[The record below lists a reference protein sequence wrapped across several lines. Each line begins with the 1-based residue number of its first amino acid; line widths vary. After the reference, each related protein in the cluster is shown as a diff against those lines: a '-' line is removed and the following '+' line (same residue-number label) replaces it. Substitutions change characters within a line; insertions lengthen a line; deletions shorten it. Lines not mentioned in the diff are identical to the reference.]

1 MVSVSQSQTATS
13 VGVEEAI
20 KHINYKANDK
30 HTVTGW
36 VSRHNEVEYNFR
48 TYYKTFKYLSD
59 RSKIYTYIENY
70 LKDNNIP
77 HTFEIQYEQCYI
89 YNKKE
94 QKQVKEK
101 KLLFTIN
108 IA

>member
-1 MVSVSQSQTATS
+1 MV
-13 VGVEEAI
+13 I
-20 KHINYKANDK
+20 PDK
-30 HTVTGW
+30 ICPHCGGNRWYVNIG
-36 VSRHNEVEYNFR
+36 NNR

-94 QKQVKEK
+94 DKQVKEK
-101 KLLFTIN
+101 KLLFTIK
-108 IA
+108 IT

>member
-1 MVSVSQSQTATS
+1 MVSV
-13 VGVEEAI
+13 EEAV
-20 KHINYKANDK
+20 KHINYKATDK
-30 HTVTGW
+30 RNVTSC
-36 VSRHNEVEYNFR
+36 VSCHNEVEYNFI

-94 QKQVKEK
+94 DKQVKEK
-101 KLLFTIN
+101 KLLFTIK
-108 IA
+108 IT

>member
-1 MVSVSQSQTATS
+1 MVS
-13 VGVEEAI
+13 VEEAI
-20 KHINYKANDK
+20 KHINNKANEK
-30 HTVTGW
+30 HTITGW

-59 RSKIYTYIENY
+59 RSKIYTYIEKY

-77 HTFEIQYEQCYI
+77 HSFEIQYEQCYV
-89 YNKKE
+89 KKDG
-94 QKQVKEK
+94 KQVREK

>member
-1 MVSVSQSQTATS
+1 MVS
-13 VGVEEAI
+13 VEEAI
-20 KHINYKANDK
+20 KHINYKANEK
-30 HTVTGW
+30 RTVTNYVG
-36 VSRHNEVEYNFR
+36 VYNQVEYNNR

-94 QKQVKEK
+94 DKQVKEK
-101 KLLFTIN
+101 KLLFTIK
-108 IA
+108 IT